1 MPLEQRIALHNGQD
15 VGARDEHVAERL
27 YHDERDERDRLAD
40 VDEVGEV
47 LVAAAEPALVAR
59 LPLLEREEDLLGLI
73 AAVHVQVE
81 EEHAVGEERL
91 EHAEKEVGEEEELA
105 VDQVVAAEDARR
117 LEHDVALALLEHH
130 RQRRSHVRE
139 HADDDHLKGRE
150 WTRYAEED
158 VEQDGHDLA
167 ERASRQQVHDHL
179 AQVLEHHA
187 AVLDGDQHGLEAVV
201 EQHDLGGLHG
211 HLAAAAHGDAHVGRL
226 ERRRVVDAVASHGH
240 DVLVF
245 LELLDDEQLLRRSG
259 AREHDLLVLGDDAP
273 LVLLQLI
280 DVLAGEQERTGLH
293 LQVDDLR
300 AALGSRV
307 FRLFGV
313 LKSLRQ
319 PTKINNYNNI

>member
-1 MPLEQRIALHNGQD
+1 MR
-15 VGARDEHVAERL
+15 ARQEHVAERL
-27 YHDERDERDRLAD
+27 YDDECDKGDRLAS
-40 VDEVGEV
+40 VDEVGEAGR
-47 LVAAAEPALVAR
+47 VAAELAVIAGRPLV
-59 LPLLEREEDLLGLI
+59 EGEEHLAGRV

-91 EHAEKEVGEEEELA
+91 EDAEEEVGEEEQLA
-105 VDQVVAAEDARR
+105 VDQVVAAENARR

-187 AVLDGDQHGLEAVV
+187 AVLDGDQHRVEAVV

-226 ERRRVVDAVASHGH
+226 ERRRVVDAVAGHGH
-240 DVLVF
+240 DVLVL

-273 LVLLQLI
+273 LVLVQRV
-280 DVLAGEQERTGLH
+280 DVHTGEKQ
-293 LQVDDLR
+293 
-300 AALGSRV
+300 
-307 FRLFGV
+307 RLV
-313 LKSLRQ
+313 LVVAVHCRW
-319 PTKINNYNNI
+319 T